1 MLRVTCENCDRE
13 GSYQVNGLIGTRG
26 DGKII
31 DWLDE
36 LTADCPKKSAHS
48 MNDPC
53 GAPCLDLK
61 VSPVRFTPKS
71 RHLRRKT

>member
-1 MLRVTCENCDRE
+1 
-13 GSYQVNGLIGTRG
+13 VNGLIGTRG

-31 DWLDE
+31 DWLNE

-53 GAPCLDLK
+53 GAPCPDLRK
-61 VSPVRFTPKS
+61 V
-71 RHLRRKT
+71 L

>member
-1 MLRVTCENCDRE
+1 MLRVNCEKCDRE
-13 GSYQVNGLIGTRG
+13 GSYRVNGLIGTRG

-31 DWLDE
+31 DWLNE

-53 GAPCLDLK
+53 GAPCPDLRK
-61 VSPVRFTPKS
+61 V
-71 RHLRRKT
+71 L

>member
-1 MLRVTCENCDRE
+1 MLRVTCEKCDRE
-13 GSYQVNGLIGTRG
+13 GSYRVNGLIGTRG

-48 MNDPC
+48 MNDPG
-53 GAPCLDLK
+53 GAPCPDLRK
-61 VSPVRFTPKS
+61 V
-71 RHLRRKT
+71 L